1 MTRPSKREKA
11 LLAQMRA
18 QKEELRKRIE
28 GDHQLKKDFDFLIE
42 KTGLQPHQLVTGLWL
57 DCNLMSADRQTLLR
71 DAKKEIWPISEDSLR
86 RTVKNIREIA
96 RQIEA
101 TNKTEFSPLRN
112 INIGDTFAGLPEI
125 LRSYAEELDRRVKIW
140 SPYWQ
145 RTRSRIPTSVE
156 MTRQNSLYER
166 IRSSAGRYH
175 ETRLLRLVNVTR
187 EIVGYRR
194 IEPRAFAIWINRFE
208 KRRKEVLSK

>member
-1 MTRPSKREKA
+1 YYVGSQVMGILLLPGVSKVEMTLPSKREKA
-11 LLAQMRA
+11 LLARMRA
-18 QKEELRKRIE
+18 QEEELRKRIE
-28 GDHQLKKDFDFLIE
+28 GDHKLRKDFDFLIE

-145 RTRSRIPTSVE
+145 RKRSRIPTSVE

-166 IRSSAGRYH
+166 IRS
-175 ETRLLRLVNVTR
+175 
-187 EIVGYRR
+187 
-194 IEPRAFAIWINRFE
+194 
-208 KRRKEVLSK
+208 